1 MIKRLLKAIKAFIR
15 NRCVVAL
22 KTAAHDEPTRKWAER
37 LNLKLVYAILFFA
50 VVERVYF
57 RWASLTL
64 DALMTPNPLIR
75 SEQFTLSLLIHYPQ
89 FVLWGVI
96 AGLLAVLVLNFLVVN
111 WLEWAK
117 VMYPRITRRQQAD
130 SGQIR
135 QEKTRD

>member
-1 MIKRLLKAIKAFIR
+1 MIKRLLKTIKAFIR
-15 NRCVVAL
+15 NQCVVAL

-50 VVERVYF
+50 VVERVYY

-117 VMYPRITRRQQAD
+117 VMSPRITRRQQAD